1 MTNKIIINMTEVE
14 FENNRFGVND
24 LIIFEGIKFQITE
37 IDFHEGTF
45 TFYDKRGQRIIAH
58 YTECEIVKGN

>member
-1 MTNKIIINMTEVE
+1 MTTEE
-14 FENNRFGVND
+14 FEAARFGVND
-24 LIIFEGIKFQITE
+24 FLIFEGIKFQITE

-58 YTECEIVKGN
+58 YSECDIFIP

>member
-1 MTNKIIINMTEVE
+1 MTEEE
-14 FENNRFGVND
+14 FNTAHFGIND

-45 TFYDKRGQRIIAH
+45 TVYDKRGQRIIAH
-58 YTECEIVKGN
+58 YSECEIFIP